1 MSIHEDQ
8 SIMESSTSDFVDS
21 HEVVENES
29 NDPVI
34 QERNEER
41 QLQQTQHTQQR
52 QQQQQHSQRT
62 QQQRTTRQRTSMVP
76 VDPRHAN
83 SRLFSGRMKEVN
95 IDDLTDEEKTSKM
108 NMNQN
113 YLDVQ
118 LIRLIMP
125 SQRDQK
131 VTLYTT
137 INRNGKKVLVSRECL
152 LDVFSFVG

>member
-1 MSIHEDQ
+1 
-8 SIMESSTSDFVDS
+8 
-21 HEVVENES
+21 
-29 NDPVI
+29 
-34 QERNEER
+34 
-41 QLQQTQHTQQR
+41 
-52 QQQQQHSQRT
+52 
-62 QQQRTTRQRTSMVP
+62 
-76 VDPRHAN
+76 
-83 SRLFSGRMKEVN
+83 MKEVH

-108 NMNQN
+108 NMNRN